1 MNFTNTIKL
10 LTLFILIVAC
20 GEEQTHQPINPN
32 QLKEVLIERNINAVK
47 KEQQQIDGYIKRH
60 KLNPIKTGTGLHYQL
75 IKEGEGEKAVEG
87 QVAVIS
93 YEVTLLDGT
102 QCYSTK
108 EKGPEEFKV
117 GKDNVESGL
126 HEAITYL
133 KKGDKAIVIIP
144 SYLAHGLAGDF
155 NKIPVRSTIIYTLEL
170 IEVK

>member
-1 MNFTNTIKL
+1 MNLKKIIYFLFLIL
-10 LTLFILIVAC
+10 LVAC
-20 GEEQTHQPINPN
+20 ENEQNNYPVIDAN
-32 QLKEVLIERNINAVK
+32 QLKEALIERNINAVK
-47 KEQQQIDGYIKRH
+47 KEQQQIEQYIKKH
-60 KLNPIKTGTGLHYQL
+60 QLNPLKTGTGLHYQL
-75 IKEGEGEKAVEG
+75 IKQGEGEKAVEG

>member
-1 MNFTNTIKL
+1 VNLKKIIYFLFLIL
-10 LTLFILIVAC
+10 LVAC
-20 GEEQTHQPINPN
+20 ENEQNNYPVIDAN
-32 QLKEVLIERNINAVK
+32 QLKEALIERNINAVK
-47 KEQQQIDGYIKRH
+47 KEQQQIEQYIKKH
-60 KLNPIKTGTGLHYQL
+60 QLNPLKTGTGLHYQL
-75 IKEGEGEKAVEG
+75 IKQGEGEKAVEG

>member
-1 MNFTNTIKL
+1 MKL
-10 LTLFILIVAC
+10 LLNYILISLLLLAC
-20 GEEQTHQPINPN
+20 EGEPAAPPLNMHEV
-32 QLKEVLIERNINAVK
+32 KEVLIEANIKAVK
-47 KEQQQIDGYIKRH
+47 KEQQQIESYVKRRQ
-60 KLNPIKTGTGLHYQL
+60 LNTIKTGTGLQYQ
-75 IKEGEGEKAVEG
+75 IITEGTGEKPTQG
-87 QVAVIS
+87 QIAVIA

-102 QCYSTK
+102 ICYSTK

-133 KKGDKAIVIIP
+133 KEGDKAIVIIP

-155 NKIPVRSTIIYTLEL
+155 NKIPIRSTIIYTLEL